1 MKDGIQYILYNLPEE
16 QGEVQ
21 VVVENETLWCT
32 QKAMAQLFGVGV
44 PAISKH
50 LKNIFDEGEL
60 IREVVVSKMEIT
72 TPLQKSASGMLDL
85 VCSFIVRNLLFSISF
100 LHFCELKVMHSAT
113 MGLQNQLLLDLYKD
127 NASVFTM

>member
-60 IREVVVSKMEIT
+60 RQERHPE
-72 TPLQKSASGMLDL
+72 PLSDNGRRDPPL
-85 VCSFIVRNLLFSISF
+85 FLLY
-100 LHFCELKVMHSAT
+100 LRGGQHHP
-113 MGLQNQLLLDLYKD
+113 G
-127 NASVFTM
+127 